1 MNPANADELGREGA
15 GQRMKDTRT
24 AEIERDFPAWMV
36 WMSQRGEYWGAVRRD
51 PRSSLPATVI
61 ADSERELR
69 EALAAQPSAGELSR

>member
-1 MNPANADELGREGA
+1 
-15 GQRMKDTRT
+15 MKDTKT
-24 AEIERDFPAWMV
+24 AAIEQDFPAWMV
-36 WMSQRGEYWGAVRRD
+36 WVSQRGEYWGAVRRD